1 MTNKEFNL
9 SEKIEFNYEE
19 IEYEDGC
26 HTHEDI
32 IEIGEIRFED
42 VAEFI
47 REIDTLCS
55 LLIDGQISMAEFQ
68 DRRKKLAG
76 EKFK

>member
-9 SEKIEFNYEE
+9 SEKIEINHFSQYDEV
-19 IEYEDGC
+19 IPKK
-26 HTHEDI
+26 
-32 IEIGEIRFED
+32 D